1 MVGGWYYHC
10 DGGVTQ
16 CCGSVLRRGARCWGC
31 RHSHALGAQ
40 AGGRLEDLLKERRR
54 WGGAL
59 SLSGKVEEGF
69 VQAVTLSWVFEGQ
82 EELAGPTSVG
92 AKCSQW

>member
-16 CCGSVLRRGARCWGC
+16 CCGSVLRRGAR
-31 RHSHALGAQ
+31 
-40 AGGRLEDLLKERRR
+40 

-69 VQAVTLSWVFEGQ
+69 VQAVTLSWVVEGQ

>member
-1 MVGGWYYHC
+1 M
-10 DGGVTQ
+10 
-16 CCGSVLRRGARCWGC
+16 
-31 RHSHALGAQ
+31 
-40 AGGRLEDLLKERRR
+40 LKERRR